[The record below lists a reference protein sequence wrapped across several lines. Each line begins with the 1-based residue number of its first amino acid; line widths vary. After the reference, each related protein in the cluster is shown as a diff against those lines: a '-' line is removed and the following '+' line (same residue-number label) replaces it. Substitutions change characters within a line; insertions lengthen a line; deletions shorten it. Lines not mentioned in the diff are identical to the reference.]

1 MPGNVT
7 AEAAVT
13 LSKDTDRDGDTS
25 GLGWTLPGDAE
36 PGVSPAPTGGAG
48 QIISFYV

>member
-7 AEAAVT
+7 AKAAVT
-13 LSKDTDRDGDTS
+13 LSKHTDRDGDTL
-25 GLGWTLPGDAE
+25 GLGLTLPGDAE
-36 PGVSPAPTGGAG
+36 PGVSPAPTEGTG